1 MAGSE
6 NRCGFCRKHY
16 HTYFYNNCD
25 TTVRLIGPLLW
36 AVMILLLFL
45 PLIPSLPSTN
55 MDHHRRQSFTITGNV
70 CYVDDE
76 LSSASLSSSSSSSS
90 LSGIP
95 TPWKPK
101 KVVRA
106 NQSTMTDNSSS
117 IPTHTENDDND
128 NSKSYSQLKS
138 KSAGRWAPCRKR
150 EASSAA
156 SQSKCI
162 DGSRSSINDDDDD
175 NNNDSTIIKA
185 SSKVVITKSLHDSD
199 DEDIDDDDD
208 EDSDDDDDTTTAEKH
223 FHCYL
228 LRSLDPKHPLKTYI
242 GFTTHPQRRIRQHN
256 GLLKSGGARRTRKAG
271 RPWTFVCIIHGFQ
284 DKITALQF
292 EWAWQHVHKSK
303 SFRAAINNDDMLAK
317 KMKRRNG
324 PTARLDEL
332 RILLMDC
339 LPYSLF
345 SLTVYFPEQKY
356 YDIFNGMLK
365 RGKDGNPYK
374 KDYNYND
381 NNSTKS
387 EQCHVSSSLMTIEIC
402 SLENMPFA
410 KELTILKER
419 KKAKQ
424 EAAKIHKLE
433 QNKLNNKRGGG
444 VMKKT
449 TMKNTTDY
457 ESDISDWLENAK
469 LIAEDDGCWSDL
481 LENDDENDNESTT
494 LNTIDENDDLFVDMC
509 DDDGSSESSISSM
522 EKSCLLV
529 DDTDDERDSAFD
541 VMKEPP
547 ERYEKENHELKNS
560 TPNSGKLRSSTR
572 SNCDI
577 VDLCSP

>member
-1 MAGSE
+1 M
-6 NRCGFCRKHY
+6 
-16 HTYFYNNCD
+16 
-25 TTVRLIGPLLW
+25 
-36 AVMILLLFL
+36 
-45 PLIPSLPSTN
+45 
-55 MDHHRRQSFTITGNV
+55 
-70 CYVDDE
+70 
-76 LSSASLSSSSSSSS
+76 
-90 LSGIP
+90 
-95 TPWKPK
+95 
-101 KVVRA
+101 
-106 NQSTMTDNSSS
+106 
-117 IPTHTENDDND
+117 
-128 NSKSYSQLKS
+128 
-138 KSAGRWAPCRKR
+138 
-150 EASSAA
+150 
-156 SQSKCI
+156 
-162 DGSRSSINDDDDD
+162 
-175 NNNDSTIIKA
+175 
-185 SSKVVITKSLHDSD
+185 
-199 DEDIDDDDD
+199 
-208 EDSDDDDDTTTAEKH
+208 
-223 FHCYL
+223 
-228 LRSLDPKHPLKTYI
+228 
-242 GFTTHPQRRIRQHN
+242 
-256 GLLKSGGARRTRKAG
+256 
-271 RPWTFVCIIHGFQ
+271 
-284 DKITALQF
+284 
-292 EWAWQHVHKSK
+292 HKSK
-303 SFRAAINNDDMLAK
+303 TFRAAINNDDMLAK

-324 PTARLDEL
+324 PNARLDEL
-332 RILLMDC
+332 RVLLMDC

-410 KELTILKER
+410 KEVTILKER

-481 LENDDENDNESTT
+481 LENDDENDNDGTT

-529 DDTDDERDSAFD
+529 DDTDDERDSALD

-547 ERYEKENHELKNS
+547 ELKNS

>member
-6 NRCGFCRKHY
+6 NRWELSSS
-16 HTYFYNNCD
+16 TA
-25 TTVRLIGPLLW
+25 VRLIGPLLLW
-36 AVMILLLFL
+36 AAMILLLFL

-55 MDHHRRQSFTITGNV
+55 MDNHRRQSFTMAGNV
-70 CYVDDE
+70 CSVDDE
-76 LSSASLSSSSSSSS
+76 LSSASLSSSSSSLSS
-90 LSGIP
+90 SSSGIP
-95 TPWKPK
+95 PPWKPK

-106 NQSTMTDNSSS
+106 NQSTMTNNSSS
-117 IPTHTENDDND
+117 IPTHKENDDND
-128 NSKSYSQLKS
+128 KSKSYSQLKP
-138 KSAGRWAPCRKR
+138 KSAGRWARSKKR
-150 EASSAA
+150 GASSAA

-162 DGSRSSINDDDDD
+162 DGSCSSINDDVDDD
-175 NNNDSTIIKA
+175 NNNDSTIINA

-199 DEDIDDDDD
+199 NEDIDDDDD
-208 EDSDDDDDTTTAEKH
+208 DDDDSDDDDTTTAEKH

-256 GLLKSGGARRTRKAG
+256 GILKSGGARRTKKAG

-303 SFRAAINNDDMLAK
+303 TFRAAINNDDMLAK

-324 PTARLDEL
+324 PNARLDEL
-332 RILLMDC
+332 RVLLMEC

-410 KELTILKER
+410 KEVTILKER

-481 LENDDENDNESTT
+481 LENDDENDNDGTT

-529 DDTDDERDSAFD
+529 DDTDDERDSALD
-541 VMKEPP
+541 VMKELP
-547 ERYEKENHELKNS
+547 ERYAKENHELKNS